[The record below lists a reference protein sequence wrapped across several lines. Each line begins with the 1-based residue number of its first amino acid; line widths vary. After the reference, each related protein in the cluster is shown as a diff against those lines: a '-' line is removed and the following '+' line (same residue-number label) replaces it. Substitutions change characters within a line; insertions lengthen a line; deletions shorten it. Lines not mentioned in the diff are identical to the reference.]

1 MYPCWIVYVYKSC
14 LFIIYYLFILLKN
27 VIFFYLTYS
36 TYVNI
41 CLLVW
46 GTLLIGELLLFFSF
60 QGSLLSLLTKVSTN
74 TLKLN
79 VGLLNH
85 KYCKVAAGYCK
96 KIANCL
102 NNYYRD

>member
-1 MYPCWIVYVYKSC
+1 MGDPFNRRIAVV
-14 LFIIYYLFILLKN
+14 
-27 VIFFYLTYS
+27 FF
-36 TYVNI
+36 
-41 CLLVW
+41 C
-46 GTLLIGELLLFFSF
+46 
-60 QGSLLSLLTKVSTN
+60 LLSLLTKVSTN
-74 TLKLN
+74 TLKIN